1 MYCPEADRGGG
12 EGAGAQAE
20 VDDGVLPAPDADH
33 LDGLR
38 LPRSTTRRLRGD
50 EVRRRMDVHGEEGG
64 GGSGSRPRTEAAMD
78 AATRMRGWRWDSKA
92 AHWNGP
98 ASGVLPLRRVSR

>member
-20 VDDGVLPAPDADH
+20 VDDGVLPAP
-33 LDGLR
+33 
-38 LPRSTTRRLRGD
+38 
-50 EVRRRMDVHGEEGG
+50 DVHGEEGG

-78 AATRMRGWRWDSKA
+78 AATRMRGWR
-92 AHWNGP
+92 
-98 ASGVLPLRRVSR
+98 

>member
-38 LPRSTTRRLRGD
+38 LPRSTTRRLRGRAD
-50 EVRRRMDVHGEEGG
+50 PGATATGGSVPPRGRGEAAHGRARGG
-64 GGSGSRPRTEAAMD
+64 GW
-78 AATRMRGWRWDSKA
+78 WRE
-92 AHWNGP
+92 
-98 ASGVLPLRRVSR
+98 RE